1 MLTVTALRKR
11 RPAKGEGDIWI
22 SHGAVRGGGA
32 LWARI
37 SASGVSF
44 YFRYTDGAGGKRA
57 LALGGWDEE
66 GIKGVTLAQAI
77 ERTGELSKLYR
88 DGVRDLHAH
97 VEHERAAAEA
107 ARKAAEAAARRLE
120 QDANQGSLEAL
131 LAAYVSHQ
139 KKLGRQSARDAENI
153 FKNHLPEDLKV
164 RKAATLRP
172 ADVMAPVRKL
182 VDAGHGRTAAKLC
195 SYAGSAY
202 ALALGSTMDPTAPV
216 AAESFGIE
224 VNPFAAIRGMSK
236 FSRRGDRH
244 LDAEELGALLRRL
257 DDKPQDA
264 VHDAIRALLCLGGQ
278 RVAQLARVRRND
290 VDLPAA
296 TVTLYDSK
304 GSRRRQEQPR
314 QHVLPLTREALAIIE
329 RRLASKVESPFLFCT
344 EKKKH
349 VRAESLSR
357 TFHAIAEAM
366 VKAEDAREDFD
377 LRDIRR
383 TCETMLASLKVS
395 SDVRA
400 ELLSHGLSGVQ
411 KEHYDRYS
419 YALEKKQ
426 ALEKW
431 ARHLASLR
439 VGKKAEVVPLR
450 GKRGARSEAR
460 P

>member
-1 MLTVTALRKR
+1 MLTVTALRKK
-11 RPAKGEGDIWI
+11 RPAKGEGDTWV

-32 LWARI
+32 LWARM
-37 SASGVSF
+37 SPNGASF
-44 YFRYTDGAGGKRA
+44 YFRYTDADGGKRA
-57 LALGGWDEE
+57 LALGGWDED
-66 GIKGVTLAQAI
+66 GVKGLTLAQAI
-77 ERTGELSKLYR
+77 DKAGGFSKLYR
-88 DGVRDLHAH
+88 EGVKDLHGH
-97 VEHERAAAEA
+97 VERERLAAEA
-107 ARKAAEAAARRLE
+107 ARKAADEAAQRAA
-120 QDANQGSLEAL
+120 QDANQGSLEQL
-131 LAAYVSHQ
+131 LAAYVSRQ

-153 FKNHLPEDLKV
+153 FKNHLPADLKA
-164 RKAATLRP
+164 RKAAELTPR
-172 ADVMAPVRKL
+172 DVMPALRKL

-195 SYAGSAY
+195 SYAGAAY
-202 ALALGSTMDPTAPV
+202 ALAMGSANDPTAAV

-224 VNPFAAIRGMSK
+224 ANPFAAITGLSK
-236 FSRRGDRH
+236 FSRPGNRH

-257 DDKPQDA
+257 DDKPQDTL
-264 VHDAIRALLCLGGQ
+264 HDAIRALLHLGGQ

-296 TVTLYDSK
+296 TITLYDSK

-314 QHVLPLTREALAIIE
+314 EHVLPLTREALAIIE
-329 RRLASKVESPFLFCT
+329 RRLASTIESPYLFAT
-344 EKKKH
+344 EKGKH

-357 TFHAIAEAM
+357 TFHGIAEAM
-366 VKAEDAREDFD
+366 VKAKEAREDFD

-411 KEHYDRYS
+411 KEHYDRHS

-431 ARHLASLR
+431 GRHLAAL
-439 VGKKAEVVPLR
+439 KAGDAAKVVPMR
-450 GKRGARSEAR
+450 PRARK
-460 P
+460 

>member
-1 MLTVTALRKR
+1 MAALTVKQLRQ
-11 RPAKGEGDIWI
+11 RPGKNGGDLWL
-22 SHGAVRGGGA
+22 SDGGARGAGA

-37 SASGVSF
+37 GTSGVQL
-44 YFRYTDGAGGKRA
+44 YFRYTDANGKKRA
-57 LALGGWDEE
+57 LALGAYDEA
-66 GIKGVTLAQAI
+66 GLGGLTLPEAREKAKP
-77 ERTGELSKLYR
+77 LSRLYQ

-97 VEHERAAAEA
+97 LELERAAAEA
-107 ARKAAEAAARRLE
+107 ARLDATQAARRAEEEAKQGTLE
-120 QDANQGSLEAL
+120 QL

-153 FKNHLPEDLKV
+153 FKNHVPADLKA
-164 RKAATLRP
+164 RKAALLRP
-172 ADVMAPVRKL
+172 ADVMAPIRKL
-182 VDAGHGRTAAKLC
+182 VEAGHGRTAAKLC
-195 SYAGSAY
+195 SYASSAY
-202 ALALGSTMDPTAPV
+202 TLALGSTMDPTAPV

-224 VNPFAAIRGMSK
+224 VNPFAAIKGLSK

-257 DDKPQDA
+257 DEKPHDTL
-264 VHDAIRALLCLGGQ
+264 HDAIRALLYLGGQ

-314 QHVLPLTREALAIIE
+314 AHVLPLTKEAMAIIE
-329 RRLASKVESPFLFCT
+329 RRLASKVESPYLFAT
-344 EKKKH
+344 EKEKH
-349 VRAESLSR
+349 VRPESLSR
-357 TFHAIAEAM
+357 TFHAIAEDM
-366 VKAEDAREDFD
+366 VKAEEARQDLD

-411 KEHYDRYS
+411 KAHYDRHGYL
-419 YALEKKQ
+419 LEKKQ

-431 ARHLASLR
+431 ARHLATLKA
-439 VGKKAEVVPLR
+439 GKKAEVVPLR
-450 GKRGARSEAR
+450 HRRKHEDARA
-460 P
+460 